1 MWVCKI
7 FLGCRMEQ
15 GPIKPREAPSAM
27 TALNILKDNHE
38 SGIADIQKQISSLK
52 QKEAADRHEIDKLQ
66 KALNHLTD

>member
-1 MWVCKI
+1 
-7 FLGCRMEQ
+7 MEQ

-52 QKEAADRHEIDKLQ
+52 QKEAAERTIEL
-66 KALNHLTD
+66 L